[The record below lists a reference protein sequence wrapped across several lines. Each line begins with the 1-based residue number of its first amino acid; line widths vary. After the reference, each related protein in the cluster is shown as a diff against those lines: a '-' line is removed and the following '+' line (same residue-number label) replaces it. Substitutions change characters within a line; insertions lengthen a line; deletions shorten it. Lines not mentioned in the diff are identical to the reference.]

1 MRNGPTKIILI
12 NAGKYEYGEVDLN
25 GAIQIVGRNNS
36 GKTTLINTL
45 QFLYIDERS
54 RMAFGSYS
62 LDETLDYYFTSEH
75 SYVLF
80 ECRTLR
86 GTVVIGWRGASK
98 TSGAGPE
105 RFFYLGPYR
114 REDYMN
120 EQGRIREPK
129 EVSTLLVDREFQLLN
144 KASEYRSV
152 LLSGAGP
159 RNNGLGIVALND
171 GERFSDFRDTLK
183 NLLNLANITQG
194 QMRERLLM
202 LAGLPTDHIAINA
215 HRILGEDYE
224 QLSRERI
231 EFKQFKSHQNEVQQI
246 IQLFNDRRVLW
257 GQLNYRWQDLKARKQ
272 KFDEAHTQEIEDLD
286 GQISS
291 VSETFKTTKG
301 TLESKRAEEKN
312 FIRQKSPVEAK
323 IKELETSK
331 KVYAAFAEQLED
343 LALANL
349 ERQLNDLINRQQEA
363 STETVESI
371 RSQLTTAENRA
382 EATAKSI
389 QHFSRLVV
397 TALRE
402 QQFTDDEIA
411 RLFGILNPDLLGLA
425 VGRGGITLSNSKEV
439 IARLRDLVS
448 RINDGV
454 YQDDSMTIKL
464 GPSGDALSKFQNVDA
479 LEKQLERDGN
489 EVKRLTALLEAV
501 TKRDETAASIESL
514 KAQKLAQADKL
525 AAYRQFQLDL
535 AKEQEWREAVESF
548 DNLIA
553 ALTKT
558 ITGLENNLE
567 TDRDQLTKLNAKK
580 EETGKQ
586 RRAVLERYEEC
597 QKKIAIF
604 NAAPRA
610 DAEIPD
616 DFDSAVSFYLS
627 EHKRESDLA
636 NKFDS
641 IFSKL
646 GVFADRYKSND
657 EAETVRN
664 FEQELDALPKREEAL
679 QLRWNGHI
687 HGLKSRFQE
696 VLNDL
701 HLIESAKD
709 KLNRALGQI
718 HVSDLKAVKLIVERQ
733 TDEISLIERLA
744 NIDELNLLDDTA
756 PLDKILERVR
766 AQMDKNPITRI
777 ADLFT
782 LGVAVT
788 TADGKTKKYADFHQV
803 ESDGTTITIKVL
815 FNLLVLKSLLHKD
828 DVTIPFFL
836 DEIGALDPANQRA
849 IIQTAKK
856 LGFIAI
862 TAAPIAVGE
871 VDICYFLEPN
881 KRGRVLL
888 TDDQCLIL
896 KPKTETSAK

>member
-25 GAIQIVGRNNS
+25 GAIQIVGRNNA

-54 RMAFGSYS
+54 RMSFGSYS
-62 LDETLDYYFTSEH
+62 LDETLDYYFSSEH

-86 GTVVIGWRGASK
+86 GTVVVGWRGASK

-114 REDYMN
+114 RDDYMN

-129 EVSTLLVDREFQLLN
+129 EVSALLVDREFQLLN

-159 RNNGLGIVALND
+159 RHNGLGIVALND

-231 EFKQFKSHQNEVQQI
+231 EFKQFKSHQDEVEQI
-246 IQLFNDRRVLW
+246 IQLFSDRRILW

-272 KFDEAHTQEIEDLD
+272 TFDDAHTKHIEDLD

-291 VSETFKTTKG
+291 IGETVKTTKT
-301 TLESKRAEEKN
+301 TLLLKRAEEKN
-312 FIRQKSPVEAK
+312 LIHQKSPVEAK

-331 KVYAAFAEQLED
+331 KVYGAFAEQLED

-363 STETVESI
+363 STETVASVG
-371 RSQLTTAENRA
+371 SQLAAAENRA

-389 QHFSRLVV
+389 QQFSRLVA

-402 QQFTDDEIA
+402 QQFTEDEIS

-439 IARLRDLVS
+439 IARLRDLVA
-448 RINDGV
+448 RINNGV

-464 GPSGDALSKFQNVDA
+464 GPPTDALSKFQNVDA
-479 LEKQLERDGN
+479 LEKQLERDSN

-514 KAQKLAQADKL
+514 KTQKQTQADKL
-525 AAYRQFQLDL
+525 AAYRQFQSDL
-535 AKEQEWREAVESF
+535 AKEQEWRDAVKTF
-548 DNLIA
+548 DGLIN
-553 ALTKT
+553 ALTDT
-558 ITGLENNLE
+558 ITGLDDNLE
-567 TDRDQLTKLNAKK
+567 TYRGQLAKLDAQK

-586 RRAVLERYEEC
+586 RRAVMGRYEEC
-597 QKKIAIF
+597 QKKIAMF

-616 DFDSAVSFYLS
+616 DFDGAVSYYLS
-627 EHKRESDLA
+627 EHRRESDLA

-641 IFSKL
+641 LFAKL
-646 GVFADRYKSND
+646 GVFADRYKTND

-756 PLDKILERVR
+756 PLDKILDRVR

-896 KPKTETSAK
+896 KPKTETAAK